1 MIADVLTDSVTFY
14 RKATAAR
21 DEIGGETPATET
33 SITVACYAEPYTSVA
48 QRGEAQP
55 DRNTQLGQWLVVVA
69 ANTDVTGFDRAVL
82 HDRDMEI
89 VAPPAPFRHARTGAE
104 HHQEL
109 RLLEIS

>member
-14 RKATAAR
+14 RKVSTER
-21 DEIGGETPATET
+21 DEIGAEIEPTET
-33 SITVACYAEPYTSVA
+33 SITVACYAEPYTSAA
-48 QRGEAQP
+48 QRTEGQP

-69 ANTDVTGFDRAVL
+69 AGVDVTGFDRAVL
-82 HDRDMEI
+82 HGRDMEI
-89 VAPPAPFRHARTGAE
+89 VAPPAPFRHAVTGAE